1 MPARPPQRRLD
12 GHTLPFAMPHN
23 RPLRILLSEATFARI
38 GDAMATAL
46 EGRPFEPVFSALRAS
61 DAPTGVDAAF
71 ISRDVTGLSTKYVVQ
86 EPLQAFYESLRLSPG
101 LQWVHAHSA
110 GADRPIFPELIAR
123 GVRVTMSPGANADVV
138 VQTALAGMLSLAR
151 HFPKLMA
158 AQHARRWAP
167 LISDLPVDLAGQ
179 TAVVVG
185 WGPIG
190 QGLGAFLRM
199 LNMKV
204 IALRRAPVSDEEGVE
219 THAFEALNEL
229 APRADWLILACPL
242 TDRTRRLVDRRT
254 FTAIKPGA
262 RLINVA
268 RGEVVVESD
277 LIAALQEGVL
287 SGAYLD
293 VFEHEPLQ
301 KESPLW
307 ALDNVMVT
315 PHSAGHSDGNTGR
328 VDQIFLQHLR
338 EWAA

>member
-1 MPARPPQRRLD
+1 
-12 GHTLPFAMPHN
+12 MPHN
-23 RPLRILLSEATFARI
+23 RPFRILLSEATFARI
-38 GDAMATAL
+38 GDAMASAL
-46 EGRPFEPVFSALRAS
+46 NGRPFEPVFSAASAS
-61 DAPTGVDAAF
+61 DAPVDVDAAF

-101 LQWVHAHSA
+101 LRWVHAHSA

-151 HFPKLMA
+151 HFPKLLA
-158 AQHARRWAP
+158 AQHARQWAP
-167 LISDLPVDLAGQ
+167 LIGERLPADMAGQ
-179 TAVVVG
+179 TAVIVG

-190 QGLGAFLRM
+190 QRLGAFLRM
-199 LNMKV
+199 LGMNV
-204 IALRRAPVSDEEGVE
+204 IALRRASATGDEEVE
-219 THAFEALNEL
+219 THAFEALNDL
-229 APRADWLILACPL
+229 APQADWLILACPL
-242 TDRTRRLVDRRT
+242 TDRTRQLVDRRT
-254 FTAIKPGA
+254 FAAIKPGA

-277 LIAALQEGVL
+277 LIRALREGVL
-287 SGAYLD
+287 SGAHLD

-301 KESPLW
+301 QESPLW
-307 ALDNVMVT
+307 ALDNVLVT
-315 PHSAGHSDGNTGR
+315 PHSAGHSDGNVRR